1 MTATYINH
9 HHLTKSRFYK
19 TVMNSL
25 SERSSLHL
33 QILGGQTVLIR
44 AYLFL
49 CHPLIHM
56 RYYWYMHT
64 LESSFYECMFIE
76 VWHSYLQSFHF
87 SGDNETRCRRRIIWW
102 RWSGAFELILCGL
115 VVHGYSQALAFFVQ
129 HGCHFHLQLYS
140 SVPTVKNDFIG
151 KR

>member
-1 MTATYINH
+1 M
-9 HHLTKSRFYK
+9 TKSRFYK
-19 TVMNSL
+19 IVMNSL
-25 SERSSLHL
+25 RERSSLHL

-64 LESSFYECMFIE
+64 LESCFNYKLVCYVHWGVAIFVIIP
-76 VWHSYLQSFHF
+76 F
-87 SGDNETRCRRRIIWW
+87 SGDNETRCWRRIIWW
-102 RWSGAFELILCGL
+102 RRSGAFELILCWL

-129 HGCHFHLQLYS
+129 HGCHCHLQLYS